1 MRLWSARDARYS
13 RGGMKATSRL
23 QLFSLYTFSGIA
35 GLIYEVALH
44 REFARV
50 FGVTAFASATVL
62 AAYMG
67 GIALG
72 ARLFGALADRVA
84 RPLRLYGA
92 LELGI
97 AVYALLTP
105 ALTTVLSSVFVR
117 VASGSDPHATGLI
130 VLRLVLALLFAL
142 PPTLLMGGTLPAMA
156 RAVSKLVGAAEVAR
170 ATTTLYTLN
179 LLGAFLGSLSA
190 TYLLLPNLGLSKTLW
205 LGAAFSALAGALAL
219 LLRDGPEA
227 PPRTEDASAPPIANR
242 VLLAAAAWSGFS
254 VFAYEVVW
262 TQLNGLVIGSSAYA
276 FGMMLSLFLL
286 GLMLGSAIIS
296 RMKLHSVEWSHIG
309 YVQLSVSVAVLAT
322 LPVWDKIP
330 GVFSAVGPHVTTFAG
345 RELVRFLAAALV
357 LLPPA
362 LLLGVFFPLLLRV
375 AAANRELGHAVGG
388 MTALNTAGAVLGSLV
403 TGFGVLPFL
412 GSRGTLLL
420 LISAGCV
427 IALFCF
433 RGRPRLMAATVAVMV
448 VGFTLPGWDMLRLTS
463 GENVYFLSQYFQGG
477 KLLYAAESVQSGM
490 TTVVQ
495 YSEAPPRK
503 VLLSN
508 GKFQGNNGGEMV
520 AQVRFSQIPL
530 LFEDNF
536 ERALL
541 IGVGTGTSV
550 AVLAASPFQHIDA
563 AELSPDILRA
573 SREHFREVNKGSLD
587 SPRVQV
593 HYADGRNMLMLSQQL
608 YDLITIEVSS
618 IWIAGEAD
626 LYNREFYALVKNH
639 LKPKGLLQQ
648 WVQLHHMTPR
658 DLAVILQTV
667 RQELPHVALFYGGR
681 QGQIIASRE
690 PIVMDYARVRALSD
704 RLRGTFAANNI
715 PAGDF
720 MMLAGEALLSEQGV
734 DAYIQRYMDSGRPSG
749 FVSTDDNLYLE
760 YSTPRGNVFPLSQQR
775 ELLQAIRSVGH
786 SEIPVRGA
794 DGPGEAAHVRG
805 ARLAGQRDLKAA
817 IAALTEAVS
826 AGASHAEPLRAD
838 LERLLIKTGQLQG
851 APAP

>member
-1 MRLWSARDARYS
+1 
-13 RGGMKATSRL
+13 MKATSRL
-23 QLFSLYTFSGIA
+23 QLLTLYTFSGIA
-35 GLIYEVALH
+35 GLIYEVALQ
-44 REFARV
+44 REFSRV

-105 ALTTVLSSVFVR
+105 ALTAAISSVFVWL
-117 VASGSDPHATGLI
+117 ASGVEPHATRLI
-130 VLRLVLALLFAL
+130 VLRLLLALLFAL

-156 RAVSKLVGAAEVAR
+156 RAVSKLVSAAEVAR

-205 LGAAFSALAGALAL
+205 LGAAFSAIAGAVAFV
-219 LLRDGPEA
+219 LRDEQ
-227 PPRTEDASAPPIANR
+227 SAPPPAQEVSTQPLANR

-296 RMKLHSVEWSHIG
+296 RLKLPSVEWRHIG
-309 YVQLSVSVAVLAT
+309 YVQLSVSVAVLVT
-322 LPVWDKIP
+322 LPLWDKIP
-330 GVFSAVGPHVTTFAG
+330 GLFSAAGPHVTTFAG
-345 RELVRFLAAALV
+345 RELVRFVAAAVV

-375 AAANRELGHAVGG
+375 AAANRALGHAVGG
-388 MTALNTAGAVLGSLV
+388 MTALNTGGAVLGSLV
-403 TGFGVLPFL
+403 TGFGVLPLL

-420 LISAGCV
+420 LVAAGCV

-433 RGRPRLMAATVAVMV
+433 RGRPRLMAAAAAVMV
-448 VGFTLPGWDMLRLTS
+448 AGFALPGWDMLRLTS

-477 KLLYAAESVQSGM
+477 KLLYSAESVQSGM

-508 GKFQGNNGGEMV
+508 GKFQGNNGGELV

-530 LFEDNF
+530 LFQDSF

-550 AVLAASPFQHIDA
+550 AVLAASPYQRIDA
-563 AELSPDILRA
+563 AELSPDILHA
-573 SREHFREVNKGSLD
+573 AREHFQEVNKGALD

-593 HYADGRNMLMLSQQL
+593 HYADGRNMLMLSQHS
-608 YDLITIEVSS
+608 YDLITIEVTS

-639 LKPKGLLQQ
+639 LRPKGVLQQ

-658 DLAVILQTV
+658 DLAIILHTV

-690 PIVMDYARVRALSD
+690 PLVMDYARVRELSD
-704 RLRGTFAANNI
+704 TLRGSFAANNV
-715 PAGDF
+715 PASDF
-720 MMLAGEALLSEQGV
+720 LMLAGEALLNEQGV
-734 DAYIQRYMDSGRPSG
+734 EAYIQQHMATGTGRPSG

-760 YSTPRGNVFPLSQQR
+760 YSTPRGNVFPMSQQR
-775 ELLQAIRSVGH
+775 ELLQAISSVGQ

-794 DGPGEAAHVRG
+794 ARPGEAAHVRG
-805 ARLAGQRDLKAA
+805 ARMAGQRKLKEA
-817 IAALTEAVS
+817 ISTLAEAVA
-826 AGASHAEPLRAD
+826 AGASQAEPLRAD
-838 LERLLIKTGQLQG
+838 LERLLAKTERLKG

>member
-1 MRLWSARDARYS
+1 
-13 RGGMKATSRL
+13 MKATSRL
-23 QLFSLYTFSGIA
+23 QLLTLYTFSGIA

-84 RPLRLYGA
+84 RPLRLYGV

-105 ALTTVLSSVFVR
+105 ALTAAVSSLFVR
-117 VASGSDPHATGLI
+117 LASGVDPHATSLI
-130 VLRLVLALLFAL
+130 VLRLFLALLFAL

-156 RAVSKLVGAAEVAR
+156 RAVANLVGPEETAR
-170 ATTTLYTLN
+170 ATTTLYTMN

-205 LGAAFSALAGALAL
+205 LGAAFSAIAGAVAF
-219 LLRDGPEA
+219 LLREGQ
-227 PPRTEDASAPPIANR
+227 SAPPPAQEASTPPLANR

-276 FGMMLSLFLL
+276 FGLMLSLFLL

-296 RMKLHSVEWSHIG
+296 RLKLPSVEWRHIG

-322 LPVWDKIP
+322 IPLWDKIP
-330 GVFSAVGPHVTTFAG
+330 GVFSSVGPHVTTFAG
-345 RELVRFLAAALV
+345 RELVRFLAAAVV

-388 MTALNTAGAVLGSLV
+388 MTALNTGGAVLGSLV
-403 TGFGVLPFL
+403 TGFGVLPLL
-412 GSRGTLLL
+412 GSRGTLLVL
-420 LISAGCV
+420 VAAGCL

-433 RGRPRLMAATVAVMV
+433 RGRPRLMAATAVVMV
-448 VGFTLPGWDMLRLTS
+448 AGFALPGWDMLRLTS
-463 GENVYFLSQYFQGG
+463 GENVYFLSQYFHGG

-495 YSEAPPRK
+495 YGDAPPRK

-508 GKFQGNNGGEMV
+508 GKFQGNNGGELV

-530 LFEDNF
+530 LFQDSF
-536 ERALL
+536 ESALL

-550 AVLAASPFQHIDA
+550 AVLEQSPFQRIDA
-563 AELSPDILRA
+563 VELSPDILRA
-573 SREHFREVNKGSLD
+573 AREHFQEVNKGALD

-593 HYADGRNMLMLSQQL
+593 HYADGRNMLMLSEQV

-639 LKPKGLLQQ
+639 LRPKGVLQQ
-648 WVQLHHMTPR
+648 WVQLHHITPR

-667 RQELPHVALFYGGR
+667 RQELPHVALFFGGR

-690 PIVMDYARVRALSD
+690 PIVMDYAHVRGLSD
-704 RLRGTFAANNI
+704 TLRGTFAANNI

-720 MMLAGEALLSEQGV
+720 MMLAGEALLNEQGV
-734 DAYIQRYMDSGRPSG
+734 EAYIQQQMATDSGGPSG

-760 YSTPRGNVFPLSQQR
+760 YSTPRGNVFPMSQQR
-775 ELLQAIRSVGH
+775 ELLRAIHSVGQ
-786 SEIPVRGA
+786 SEIPVRGVEQ
-794 DGPGEAAHVRG
+794 PGAAAHVRG
-805 ARLAGQRDLKAA
+805 ARLAGQRNLKEA
-817 IAALTEAVS
+817 IPALAEAVA
-826 AGASHAEPLRAD
+826 AGASQAEPLRAD
-838 LERLLIKTGQLQG
+838 LVRLLAKVEQLKG

>member
-1 MRLWSARDARYS
+1 
-13 RGGMKATSRL
+13 MKATSRL
-23 QLFSLYTFSGIA
+23 QLLTLYTFSGIA

-84 RPLRLYGA
+84 RPLRLYGV

-105 ALTTVLSSVFVR
+105 ALTAAVSSVFVR
-117 VASGSDPHATGLI
+117 LASGVDPHATRLI

-156 RAVSKLVGAAEVAR
+156 RAVAKVVGAEETAR
-170 ATTTLYTLN
+170 ATTTLYTMN

-205 LGAAFSALAGALAL
+205 LGAAFSAIAGAIAL
-219 LLRDGPEA
+219 LLREGQ
-227 PPRTEDASAPPIANR
+227 SAPPQAQDASTPPLANR

-276 FGMMLSLFLL
+276 FGLMLSLFLL

-296 RMKLHSVEWSHIG
+296 RLKLPSVEWRHIG

-322 LPVWDKIP
+322 IPLWDKIP
-330 GVFSAVGPHVTTFAG
+330 GVFSSVGPHVTTFAG
-345 RELVRFLAAALV
+345 RELVRFGAAAVV

-388 MTALNTAGAVLGSLV
+388 MTALNTGGAVLGSLV
-403 TGFGVLPFL
+403 TGFGVLPLL
-412 GSRGTLLL
+412 GSRGTLLVL
-420 LISAGCV
+420 VAAGCL

-433 RGRPRLMAATVAVMV
+433 RGRPRLMAATVVVMV
-448 VGFTLPGWDMLRLTS
+448 AGFALPGWDMLRLTS

-477 KLLYAAESVQSGM
+477 ELLYAAESVQSGM

-495 YSEAPPRK
+495 YGDAPPRK

-508 GKFQGNNGGEMV
+508 GKFQGNNGGEVV

-530 LFEDNF
+530 LFQDSF
-536 ERALL
+536 ESALL

-550 AVLAASPFQHIDA
+550 AVLEQSPFQRIDA
-563 AELSPDILRA
+563 VELSPDILRA
-573 SREHFREVNKGSLD
+573 AREHFQEVNKGALD

-593 HYADGRNMLMLSQQL
+593 HYADGRNMLMLSEQV

-639 LKPKGLLQQ
+639 LRPKGVLQQ
-648 WVQLHHMTPR
+648 WVQLHHITPR

-667 RQELPHVALFYGGR
+667 RQELPHVALFFGGR

-690 PIVMDYARVRALSD
+690 PIVMDYARVRELSD
-704 RLRGTFAANNI
+704 TLRGTFAANNI

-720 MMLAGEALLSEQGV
+720 MMLAGEALLNEQGV
-734 DAYIQRYMDSGRPSG
+734 EAYIQQQLATSSEGPSG

-760 YSTPRGNVFPLSQQR
+760 YSTPRGNVFPMSQQR
-775 ELLQAIRSVGH
+775 ELLRAIHSVGQ
-786 SEIPVRGA
+786 SEIPVRGVEQ
-794 DGPGEAAHVRG
+794 PGEAAHARG
-805 ARLAGQRDLKAA
+805 ARLAGQRKLKEA
-817 IAALTEAVS
+817 IPALAEAVA
-826 AGASHAEPLRAD
+826 AGASQAEPLRAD
-838 LERLLIKTGQLQG
+838 LERLLAKVEQLKGGG

>member
-1 MRLWSARDARYS
+1 
-13 RGGMKATSRL
+13 MKATSRL
-23 QLFSLYTFSGIA
+23 QLLTLYTFSGIA

-72 ARLFGALADRVA
+72 ARLFGAMADRVA
-84 RPLRLYGA
+84 RPLRLYGV

-105 ALTTVLSSVFVR
+105 ALTAAVSSVFVR
-117 VASGSDPHATGLI
+117 LASGVDPHATRLI

-156 RAVSKLVGAAEVAR
+156 RAVAKVVGAEETAR
-170 ATTTLYTLN
+170 ATTTLYTMN

-205 LGAAFSALAGALAL
+205 LGAAFSAIAGAIAL
-219 LLRDGPEA
+219 LLREGQ
-227 PPRTEDASAPPIANR
+227 SAPPQAQDASTPPLANR

-276 FGMMLSLFLL
+276 FGLMLSLFLL

-296 RMKLHSVEWSHIG
+296 RLKLPSVEWRHIG

-322 LPVWDKIP
+322 IPLWDKIP
-330 GVFSAVGPHVTTFAG
+330 GVFSSVGPHVTTFAG
-345 RELVRFLAAALV
+345 RELVRFVAAAVV

-388 MTALNTAGAVLGSLV
+388 MTALNTGGAVLGSLV
-403 TGFGVLPFL
+403 TGFGVLPLL
-412 GSRGTLLL
+412 GSRGTLLVL
-420 LISAGCV
+420 VAAGCL

-433 RGRPRLMAATVAVMV
+433 RGRPKLMAAAAVVMV
-448 VGFTLPGWDMLRLTS
+448 AGFALPGWDMLRLTS

-495 YSEAPPRK
+495 YGEAPPRK

-508 GKFQGNNGGEMV
+508 GKFQGNNGGELV

-530 LFEDNF
+530 LFQDSF
-536 ERALL
+536 ESALL

-550 AVLAASPFQHIDA
+550 AVLAQSPFQRIDA
-563 AELSPDILRA
+563 VELSPDILRA
-573 SREHFREVNKGSLD
+573 AREHFQEVNKGVLD

-593 HYADGRNMLMLSQQL
+593 HYADGRNMLMLSEQL

-618 IWIAGEAD
+618 IWMAGEAD
-626 LYNREFYALVKNH
+626 LYNREFYTLVKNH
-639 LKPKGLLQQ
+639 LRPKGVLQQ
-648 WVQLHHMTPR
+648 WVQLHHLTPR

-667 RQELPHVALFYGGR
+667 RQELPHVALFFGGR

-690 PIVMDYARVRALSD
+690 PIVMDYARVRELSD
-704 RLRGTFAANNI
+704 TLRGTFAANNI

-720 MMLAGEALLSEQGV
+720 MMLAGEALLNEQGV
-734 DAYIQRYMDSGRPSG
+734 EAYIQQQMATDSGGPSG

-760 YSTPRGNVFPLSQQR
+760 YSTPRGNVFPMSQQR
-775 ELLQAIRSVGH
+775 ELLRAIHSVGQ
-786 SEIPVRGA
+786 SEIPVRGVEQ
-794 DGPGEAAHVRG
+794 PGEAAHARG
-805 ARLAGQRDLKAA
+805 ARLAGQRKLKEA
-817 IAALTEAVS
+817 IPALAEAVA
-826 AGASHAEPLRAD
+826 AGASQAEPLRAD
-838 LERLLIKTGQLQG
+838 LERLLAKVEQLKG
-851 APAP
+851 APVP